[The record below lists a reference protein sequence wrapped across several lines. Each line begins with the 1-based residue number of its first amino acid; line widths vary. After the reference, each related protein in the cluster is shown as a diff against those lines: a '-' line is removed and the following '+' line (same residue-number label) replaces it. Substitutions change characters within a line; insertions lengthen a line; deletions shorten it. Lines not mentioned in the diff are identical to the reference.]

1 MQIRYS
7 KIFIIQNDIPS
18 ANEAVFDR
26 TENVHEYIEAITTEL
41 TNNSVTRQYCF
52 DEQYQTAKNDVI
64 FIISKINSL
73 CSIPNED
80 ERHAEIDEGLKTY
93 IESRPAQ
100 RLSSI
105 EKEFNDNHTQLNPIP
120 KGVLI
125 VAEIINEEGNCKL
138 ILAKADYAEFMEEL
152 SGDKKLG
159 LPTKKKIYKSVS
171 IEYVYDNHEYTIS
184 NVLVCDTSSRDA
196 KYGWRS
202 FLELKELRTNELNT
216 INAYKAIKDKVISPI
231 RKDHKTD
238 FINLFNFNLAY
249 FSSND
254 NFNID
259 EYIQKIRDYIP
270 VDHNLNKESLIN
282 KLNTLPETEK
292 FDRTFQKQP
301 TSISD
306 RMRRQVVRLADNLD
320 LSIKGQIENL
330 QNVIKAELDDQG
342 NKIVVIYSDEGY
354 EHFIR
359 NQQ

>member
-26 TENVHEYIEAITTEL
+26 TENVREYIEAITTEL

-52 DEQYQTAKNDVI
+52 DEQYETAYNDVI
-64 FIISKINSL
+64 FIITKINAL
-73 CSIPNED
+73 CSIPDED
-80 ERHAEIDEGLKTY
+80 ERKAGIAEELKSY
-93 IESRPAQ
+93 IESRPAH

-125 VAEIINEEGNCKL
+125 IAETINEEGSCKI
-138 ILAKADYAEFMEEL
+138 ILAKADYAEFMEEQ

-159 LPTKKKIYKSVS
+159 LPTKKKIYKAIS
-171 IEYVYDNHEYTIS
+171 IEYVLNNHNYDIS

-196 KYGWRS
+196 KYWWKS

-216 INAYKAIKDKVISPI
+216 IKAYKAIKDKVISPI
-231 RKDHKTD
+231 RKEHKTD
-238 FINLFNFNLAY
+238 FTNLFNLNLVY

-254 NFNID
+254 NFNIE

-270 VDHNLNKESLIN
+270 IDPNLNKDSLIN
-282 KLNTLPETEK
+282 KLHNLPETEK

-306 RMRRQVVRLADNLD
+306 RMRRQIVRLADNLD

-330 QNVIKAELDDQG
+330 QNVIKADVDTQG
-342 NKIVVIYSDEGY
+342 NKMVVIYSDEGY